1 MSRNLLYPTQNDALG
16 RHLIPGVQP
25 VFKRQVIQP
34 SVPGGDGVFQP
45 LHEEVM
51 AVQVMLR

>member
-1 MSRNLLYPTQNDALG
+1 MSRNLLYPTQNNAL
-16 RHLIPGVQP
+16 RRNLIPCVEL
-25 VFKRQVIQP
+25 VFKRQVIYP